1 MHMHTRARNSPLVL
15 VRMCNPQIR
24 GGGVLKSAFTRI
36 YCADRPTDPLS
47 GHRATPVGSLRPTD
61 SRRAQRGQSFGSV
74 RPTDRPPR
82 AARRGRFGGRM
93 DRPTDPPRG
102 PALTL
107 RHLSTSHRP
116 TPRPQDRTLGGLHTA
131 AERGQPAEQE
141 QRQREGEGSGVVS
154 WCGSGR
160 GRCVTSDLPEF
171 VTFLNS

>member
-107 RHLSTSHRP
+107 RHHLTSHRLSRKKHCRRVWCEVC
-116 TPRPQDRTLGGLHTA
+116 TDLGSDFSVRCRWLIVA
-131 AERGQPAEQE
+131 VR
-141 QRQREGEGSGVVS
+141 VS
-154 WCGSGR
+154 R
-160 GRCVTSDLPEF
+160 VQ
-171 VTFLNS
+171 